1 MAGFLIVAL
10 IVLAIGLMGIRGERA
25 LRADVVKIGQVRL
38 PAIIELNRLNFQR
51 TQIHAQSL
59 SARALI
65 LWSEENQT
73 RLVQLQRQREASWRE
88 VDEALGRYE
97 ALPKTEVEEQVYTAF
112 QTEYAAWRSIYR
124 RLDTLMQQMAE
135 ARARDAL
142 DPQAVYTPLHDA
154 YARACDEMIP
164 ISDRLAAMVESMVV
178 LNNLSANESLEDALT
193 SSDTTIAW
201 TLGIMVVGLV
211 VAVAL
216 GIGLTQDTLRRLGGE
231 PAYALEVVNRV
242 AEGDLG
248 VPIKLRPGDASSLLA
263 GLARML
269 EAMRGLLGEVAGI
282 GTQVASAA
290 EQLFATSEH
299 ERDQVRRQQNETDKV
314 ATAINQMTA
323 TVENVAHHAADA
335 ARAARETD
343 KEADAGAQVVEQTV
357 NAIETVARDLEAASQ
372 VIARLSEDSREIGAV
387 LDVIRGVA
395 EQTNLLAL
403 NAAIEA
409 ARAGEAGRG
418 FAVVADEVRTLAS
431 RTQASTRDIQ
441 EKIERVQSGS
451 ASAVEAME
459 QGRARARE
467 SVAQARRAG
476 ESLLTINGSISTIN
490 DMNTQIASAA
500 EQQSAVAEEINRN
513 IHSISQVV
521 EETASG
527 ANQIA
532 DASGE
537 LSRLAAQLQD
547 RLRQFRL

>member
-1 MAGFLIVAL
+1 MAGFLIVAFIL
-10 IVLAIGLMGIRGERA
+10 LAIGLMGIRGERA

-59 SARALI
+59 AARTFE

-73 RLVQLQRQREASWRE
+73 QLVQLQRQREASWRE
-88 VDEALGRYE
+88 VDEAVARYE
-97 ALPKTEVEEQVYTAF
+97 ALPKTEVEEQVYAAF
-112 QTEYAAWRSIYR
+112 QVEYAAWRSIYR

-135 ARARDAL
+135 ARARDAA
-142 DPQAVYTPLHDA
+142 DPQAVYRPLHAA
-154 YARACDEMIP
+154 YARACAEMIP
-164 ISDRLAAMVESMVV
+164 ISDRLGAMVESMVV
-178 LNNLSANESLEDALT
+178 LNNLSADESLDDAL
-193 SSDTTIAW
+193 SSSNTTIAW

-248 VPIKLRPGDASSLLA
+248 VPIRLRPGDSTSLLA

-269 EAMRGLLGEVAGI
+269 EAMRRLLGEVSGI
-282 GTQVASAA
+282 GSQVASAA

-314 ATAINQMTA
+314 AAAINEMTA

-343 KEADAGAQVVEQTV
+343 READAGAEVVEQTV
-357 NAIETVARDLEAASQ
+357 SAIETVAHDLEAASQ

-459 QGRARARE
+459 QGRARARA
-467 SVAQARRAG
+467 SVVQARRAG

-513 IHSISQVV
+513 VHSISQVV

-537 LSRLAAQLQD
+537 LSRLAAQLQE
-547 RLRQFRL
+547 RLRQFQL